1 MKKHLIALLAAAAAF
16 VSFADG
22 VVVTNELLLID
33 QNGNPSVPG
42 VLGTASEMAR
52 LQAEMRIAAAEA
64 ANAEAVYA
72 QTTNL
77 LEDVAKQLVNRNA
90 VVYRKYFMDAFTA
103 ALIIGDDDKCVITG
117 WEKLPDAQQDDPARV
132 KYYCHYACTADILA
146 LKGIFKTNS
155 DLTVDRKEWEYL
167 DESYVTDLITDPA
180 RSSYTDK
187 DGNLYE
193 HCYRATVSI
202 PAEAAHFLVI
212 NIKNQS
218 ADTDGATVL
227 IYGGAAGG
235 INAVIPSG
243 SLGYTITG
251 GYVTG
256 VTEAN

>member
-1 MKKHLIALLAAAAAF
+1 MKKTLALLAALAAF
-16 VSFADG
+16 ASFADG
-22 VVVTNELLLID
+22 VAVTNELLTID

-42 VLGTASEMAR
+42 VLGTASEMAW

-90 VVYRKYFMDAFTA
+90 VVYRRYFMDAFTA

-117 WEKLPDAQQDDPARV
+117 WTECPAAMQDDPDRK

-155 DLTVDRKEWEYL
+155 DLTVSRKEWEYL
-167 DESYVTDLITDPA
+167 DEGYVTDVITDPT

-202 PAEAAHFLVI
+202 PADVAHFLVI
-212 NIKNQS
+212 NIPNQS

-235 INAVIPSG
+235 INAVIPAG
-243 SLGYTITG
+243 DLGYVITG
-251 GYVTG
+251 GYCTG